1 MEGKVKTVDQAK
13 KQVTLEDGTSFT
25 IPATVQVEWATITP
39 GKTVLHPLHG
49 SRTDEDREEG
59 RGEVLARFRSLGTGW
74 PRLPGSRS
82 SGAARE
88 ASGRREVD
96 EMNRRFEI
104 RAWLMGLA
112 LGGAAS
118 VRDALAQGLPTP
130 GPGGSPPPAAE
141 SGSLV
146 VPMVLLF
153 VALVGGLVLAV
164 ALADLRRK
172 RRMQAIAIEGQISDA
187 LMREPRLACRS

>member
-1 MEGKVKTVDQAK
+1 
-13 KQVTLEDGTSFT
+13 
-25 IPATVQVEWATITP
+25 
-39 GKTVLHPLHG
+39 
-49 SRTDEDREEG
+49 
-59 RGEVLARFRSLGTGW
+59 
-74 PRLPGSRS
+74 
-82 SGAARE
+82 
-88 ASGRREVD
+88 
-96 EMNRRFEI
+96 MNRRFEI
-104 RAWLMGLA
+104 RAWLTGLA
-112 LGGAAS
+112 LVGAAS

-187 LMREPRLACRS
+187 LMREPRLAGSVLTAVAQVPLAARGVPTVEIRGQVEYPDLREIAVRIVRQELLRHHPEGRVEDRIFVSPPITAGRS